1 MDTAY
6 LIDES
11 FVICNDEEIMSKK
24 KFFATVLF
32 FCRITLKQSEILQY
46 LLAIFLCAFI

>member
-6 LIDES
+6 LTDES
-11 FVICNDEEIMSKK
+11 LAICNDEEMIRQKNSLP
-24 KFFATVLF
+24 TVLL

-46 LLAIFLCAFI
+46 